1 MHEWD
6 CVLNCN
12 NTLIFFKA
20 LLISE
25 NAKLLYKPKYWR
37 TSKQGLIKRG
47 VNCGQVTCF

>member
-25 NAKLLYKPKYWR
+25 NAKLFINQNIGEHPNK
-37 TSKQGLIKRG
+37 GLLN
-47 VNCGQVTCF
+47 VE